1 MQHPAYDPASRFR
14 SLLSFMNKQFCR
26 FLVPEREL
34 CVDETLVPTKGHNVM
49 RQYIPSKV
57 AKFGIKFWM
66 LCESATGYILQMSD
80 PVPAGI
86 LQGTR
91 VVVDLLTSSSLLN
104 KGYHIFCDSYF
115 CSINLASHLLQN
127 LTYITGIYTN
137 VVFSPKDIFYNY
149 RVIKIER
156 SCHLRKSIGNL
167 IRFLYNTCKHACT
180 SNWRWITME
189 IHIRLTV
196 IACKKPE

>member
-1 MQHPAYDPASRFR
+1 
-14 SLLSFMNKQFCR
+14 MNKHKQFCR

-66 LCESATGYILQMSD
+66 LCESATGYILQMSVYRGRHFD

-156 SCHLRKSIGNL
+156 SCHLRMSRVSAI
-167 IRFLYNTCKHACT
+167 
-180 SNWRWITME
+180 
-189 IHIRLTV
+189 
-196 IACKKPE
+196 